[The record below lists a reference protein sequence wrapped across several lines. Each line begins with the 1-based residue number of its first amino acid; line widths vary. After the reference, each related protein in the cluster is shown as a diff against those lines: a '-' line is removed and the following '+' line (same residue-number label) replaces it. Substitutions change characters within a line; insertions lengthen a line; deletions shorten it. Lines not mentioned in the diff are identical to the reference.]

1 MSLDELDMDRVFDL
15 GCKQFLK
22 KCRTANFILIKK

>member
-1 MSLDELDMDRVFDL
+1 MPLEQSDMDKVFDL

-22 KCRTANFILIKK
+22 KMENDNFYLT